1 MAKLK
6 ILIVDDS
13 MVMRRLLTDALA
25 ADADLD
31 VVTAAGGRAA
41 LDKLDTVKP
50 DLVTLDV
57 EMPDLDGLATLRLLR
72 EKRPKLPV
80 IMFSSTTVRGAMATL
95 DALAAGANDY
105 VAKPAKSAGV
115 DETIAKVRQELVP
128 KIKALCGRAKFLR
141 TPAAV
146 PTVVGPPLT
155 PASVMATLLAPPS
168 PNAAA
173 GVVAIGVST
182 GGPNALCTM
191 MPDLPADLAV
201 PVVIVQHMPPVF
213 TKLLADRLA
222 ALCKISVAEAVNGQV
237 LRPGLALIAPGGQ
250 HMLVERR
257 GTDVVVRL
265 NEEPPENSCRPAVDP
280 LFRSVAA
287 CYGASALGV
296 VMTGMGSDGQKGCEA
311 VRAAG
316 GAVVVQDEATS
327 VVWGMPGAV
336 ARAGLAHAQV
346 PLNGIAAEITKRT
359 SIGRRRVA

>member
-6 ILIVDDS
+6 VLVVDDS
-13 MVMRRLLTDALA
+13 MVVRRFLTEALA
-25 ADADLD
+25 ADAELD
-31 VVTAAGGRAA
+31 IATAAGGRAA
-41 LDKLDTVKP
+41 LEKLDTVKP

-105 VAKPAKSAGV
+105 VAKPAKSASLE
-115 DETIAKVRQELVP
+115 ETIAKVRQELIP
-128 KIKALCGRAKFLR
+128 KIKALCGRAKIVR
-141 TPAAV
+141 TPPAM

-155 PASVMATLLAPPS
+155 ALSGRATLIAPPS
-168 PNAAA
+168 TGAAEI
-173 GVVAIGVST
+173 VAIGIST

-191 MPDLPADLAV
+191 MPDLPADLSV
-201 PVVIVQHMPPVF
+201 PVVIVQHMPAVF

-222 ALCKISVAEAVNGQV
+222 ALCKIAVAEATSGQV
-237 LRPGLALIAPGGQ
+237 LRAGQALIAPGGR

-257 GTDVVVRL
+257 GTEMIVRL
-265 NEEPPENSCRPAVDP
+265 NDGPAENSCRPAVDP

-287 CYGASALGV
+287 CYGPAALGV
-296 VMTGMGSDGQKGCEA
+296 VMTGMGSDGQKGCETLR
-311 VRAAG
+311 VAG
-316 GAVVVQDEATS
+316 ATVIVQDEATS

-346 PLNGIAAEITKRT
+346 PLSGIAAEITKRT